1 MKNQIITQKK
11 ENNMLI
17 IPIIPKEELDGFE
30 VKLDSLTPEMG
41 FYLINVFN
49 SMSAKSL
56 TPSDIA
62 FDIYVTRS
70 DNTPLIRLFACS
82 VIQNIVTSER
92 YCNIMVNNNRYV
104 DLHGIDFDPSNAN
117 ALQKNFTTVYLT
129 STAPSSTGK
138 KFMFGG
144 LQISTTGNFDPS
156 MEESWGLECINIEI
170 LR

>member
-1 MKNQIITQKK
+1 MI
-11 ENNMLI
+11 I
-17 IPIIPKEELDGFE
+17 IPIMPKEELYGFE
-30 VKLDSLTPEMG
+30 VKLDNVTKETA

-49 SMSAKSL
+49 NMSAKSL

-70 DNTPLIRLFACS
+70 DKTPLVRLFACS
-82 VIQNIVTSER
+82 IIQNIVTSNR
-92 YCNIMVNNNRYV
+92 YCNIMVSDNKYV
-104 DLHGIDFDPSNAN
+104 DLHSIDFDPGNAN
-117 ALQKNFTTVYLT
+117 SLKRNFTTVYLT
-129 STAPSSTGK
+129 STASSSTGK

-156 MEESWGLECINIEI
+156 MKESWGLECINIEI

>member
-1 MKNQIITQKK
+1 MI
-11 ENNMLI
+11 I
-17 IPIIPKEELDGFE
+17 IPIMPKDKLDGFE
-30 VKLDSLTPEMG
+30 VKFSAITKEMA
-41 FYLINVFN
+41 FYLVNVFN
-49 SMSAKSL
+49 CMSAKSL

-92 YCNIMVNNNRYV
+92 YCNIMVSDNKYV

-117 ALQKNFTTVYLT
+117 ALQRNFTTVYLT
-129 STAPSSTGK
+129 SSPSSTGK

-156 MEESWGLECINIEI
+156 MEESWGLKCINIEI

>member
-1 MKNQIITQKK
+1 M
-11 ENNMLI
+11 
-17 IPIIPKEELDGFE
+17 PKDKFDGFE
-30 VKLDSLTPEMG
+30 IKFSAITKEMA
-41 FYLINVFN
+41 FYLSVVFN
-49 SMSAKSL
+49 SISAKSL

-62 FDIYVTRS
+62 FDIYVGRG

-92 YCNIMVNNNRYV
+92 YCNIMVSDNKYV
-104 DLHGIDFDPSNAN
+104 DLHSIDFDPSNAD
-117 ALQKNFTTVYLT
+117 ALQRNFTTVYVT
-129 STAPSSTGK
+129 STSPSYTGK

-156 MEESWGLECINIEI
+156 MEESWGLKCINIEI

>member
-1 MKNQIITQKK
+1 
-11 ENNMLI
+11 MLI
-17 IPIIPKEELDGFE
+17 IPIIPKEELEGFE

-41 FYLINVFN
+41 FYLLYVFG

-70 DNTPLIRLFACS
+70 DNTPLVRLFACS

-92 YCNIMVNNNRYV
+92 YCNIMVSNNKYV
-104 DLHGIDFDPSNAN
+104 DLHGIDFNPSNAN
-117 ALQKNFTTVYLT
+117 ALPRNFTTVYLT
-129 STAPSSTGK
+129 STSPSSTGE

-156 MEESWGLECINIEI
+156 MKESWGLECINIKI

>member
-1 MKNQIITQKK
+1 M
-11 ENNMLI
+11 
-17 IPIIPKEELDGFE
+17 PKEKLDGFE
-30 VKLDSLTPEMG
+30 VKLNNVTKETA
-41 FYLINVFN
+41 FYLLNVFN

-70 DNTPLIRLFACS
+70 DNTPLVRLFACS
-82 VIQNIVTSER
+82 VIQNIITSER
-92 YCNIMVNNNRYV
+92 YCNIMVSDNKYV

-117 ALQKNFTTVYLT
+117 ALQRNFTTVYL
-129 STAPSSTGK
+129 SSSSTGK

-144 LQISTTGNFDPS
+144 LQLTTTGNFDPS
-156 MEESWGLECINIEI
+156 MEKSWGLKCINIEI

>member
-1 MKNQIITQKK
+1 MI
-11 ENNMLI
+11 I
-17 IPIIPKEELDGFE
+17 IPILPKEELDGFE
-30 VKLDSLTPEMG
+30 VKFSAITKEMA
-41 FYLINVFN
+41 FYLVNVFN

-92 YCNIMVNNNRYV
+92 YCNIMVSDNKYV
-104 DLHGIDFDPSNAN
+104 DLHGINFNPSNAN
-117 ALQKNFTTVYLT
+117 ALQRNFTTVYL
-129 STAPSSTGK
+129 SPSSTGK

>member
-1 MKNQIITQKK
+1 MI
-11 ENNMLI
+11 I
-17 IPIIPKEELDGFE
+17 IPIMPKDESDGFE
-30 VKLDSLTPEMG
+30 IKFSALTKEMA
-41 FYLINVFN
+41 FYLVNVFN
-49 SMSAKSL
+49 STSAKSL

-92 YCNIMVNNNRYV
+92 YCNIMVSNSKYI
-104 DLHGIDFDPSNAN
+104 DLHNIDFDPSNAST
-117 ALQKNFTTVYLT
+117 LQRNFTTVYLIST
-129 STAPSSTGK
+129 SPSSTGK

-144 LQISTTGNFDPS
+144 LQISTTGNFDPN

>member
-1 MKNQIITQKK
+1 MI
-11 ENNMLI
+11 I
-17 IPIIPKEELDGFE
+17 IPIMPKEKLDGFE
-30 VKLDSLTPEMG
+30 VKFSAITKEMA
-41 FYLINVFN
+41 FYLTRVFN
-49 SMSAKSL
+49 STSAKSL

-70 DNTPLIRLFACS
+70 DNTPLVRLFACS

-92 YCNIMVNNNRYV
+92 YCNIMVSNNRYV
-104 DLHGIDFDPSNAN
+104 DLHNIDFDPSNAN
-117 ALQKNFTTVYLT
+117 GLQRNFTTVYLT
-129 STAPSSTGK
+129 STASSSTGK

-144 LQISTTGNFDPS
+144 LQISTIGNFDPS

>member
-1 MKNQIITQKK
+1 MI
-11 ENNMLI
+11 I
-17 IPIIPKEELDGFE
+17 IPIMPKDKLDGFE
-30 VKLDSLTPEMG
+30 VKFSAITEKMA
-41 FYLINVFN
+41 FYLGYVFN
-49 SMSAKSL
+49 NMSAKSL

-62 FDIYVTRS
+62 FDIYHNRS

-92 YCNIMVNNNRYV
+92 YCNIMVNNNKYV
-104 DLHGIDFDPSNAN
+104 DLHGINFEPSNAGD
-117 ALQKNFTTVYLT
+117 LKRNFTTVYLT
-129 STAPSSTGK
+129 SISPDSMGK

-144 LQISTTGNFDPS
+144 LQISTTGNFNPS

>member
-1 MKNQIITQKK
+1 M
-11 ENNMLI
+11 
-17 IPIIPKEELDGFE
+17 PKDELDGFE
-30 VKLDSLTPEMG
+30 IKFSAITKEMA
-41 FYLINVFN
+41 FYLANIFNNV
-49 SMSAKSL
+49 SAKSL
-56 TPSDIA
+56 TPSNIA
-62 FDIYVTRS
+62 FDIHVIRN

-92 YCNIMVNNNRYV
+92 YCNIMVSDHKYV
-104 DLHGIDFDPSNAN
+104 DLHSINFEPSNAN
-117 ALQKNFTTVYLT
+117 ALLRNFTTVYLT
-129 STAPSSTGK
+129 SISPSSTGK

>member
-1 MKNQIITQKK
+1 MI
-11 ENNMLI
+11 I
-17 IPIIPKEELDGFE
+17 IPIVPKDELDGFE
-30 VKLDSLTPEMG
+30 IKFSAITKEMA
-41 FYLINVFN
+41 FYLAGVFN

-92 YCNIMVNNNRYV
+92 YCNIMVSDNRYV

-117 ALQKNFTTVYLT
+117 ALKRNFTTVYL
-129 STAPSSTGK
+129 SPSSTGK

>member
-1 MKNQIITQKK
+1 M
-11 ENNMLI
+11 
-17 IPIIPKEELDGFE
+17 PKDKLDGFE
-30 VKLDSLTPEMG
+30 IKFSAITKEMA
-41 FYLINVFN
+41 FYLAVVFN

-70 DNTPLIRLFACS
+70 EDAPLVRLFACS
-82 VIQNIVTSER
+82 VIQNIATSER
-92 YCNIMVNNNRYV
+92 YCNIMVSDNKYV
-104 DLHGIDFDPSNAN
+104 DLHSIDFDPSNAN
-117 ALQKNFTTVYLT
+117 DLKRNFTTVYLT
-129 STAPSSTGK
+129 SISPSSTGK

-144 LQISTTGNFDPS
+144 LQITTTGNFNPS

>member
-1 MKNQIITQKK
+1 MI
-11 ENNMLI
+11 I
-17 IPIIPKEELDGFE
+17 IPIMPKDKLDGFE
-30 VKLDSLTPEMG
+30 IKFSAITKEMA
-41 FYLINVFN
+41 FYLANVFN
-49 SMSAKSL
+49 NTL

-92 YCNIMVNNNRYV
+92 YCNIMVSDNKYV

-117 ALQKNFTTVYLT
+117 ALKRNFTTVYLNST
-129 STAPSSTGK
+129 SPSSIGK

-144 LQISTTGNFDPS
+144 LQISTTGIFDPS

>member
-1 MKNQIITQKK
+1 MI
-11 ENNMLI
+11 I
-17 IPIIPKEELDGFE
+17 IPIIPKNKLDGFE
-30 VKLDSLTPEMG
+30 IKFSAITKETA
-41 FYLINVFN
+41 FYLTNVFT
-49 SMSAKSL
+49 AGSL

-62 FDIYVTRS
+62 FDIYVTRN

-82 VIQNIVTSER
+82 IIKNIVTSER
-92 YCNIMVNNNRYV
+92 YCNIMVSDNRYV
-104 DLHGIDFDPSNAN
+104 DLHGIDFDPGNAN
-117 ALQKNFTTVYLT
+117 ALKRNFTTVYLEPT
-129 STAPSSTGK
+129 STSSTGK

>member
-1 MKNQIITQKK
+1 
-11 ENNMLI
+11 MLI
-17 IPIIPKEELDGFE
+17 IPIIPKKELDGFE
-30 VKLDSLTPEMG
+30 VKLNSLTPEMG
-41 FYLINVFN
+41 FYLTNVFN
-49 SMSAKSL
+49 SGSSRSL

-62 FDIYVTRS
+62 FDIYVTRN

-92 YCNIMVNNNRYV
+92 YCNIMVSDNKYV

-117 ALQKNFTTVYLT
+117 SLQRNFTTVYLT
-129 STAPSSTGK
+129 STSQSSTGK

-144 LQISTTGNFDPS
+144 LQISTTDNFDPS

>member
-1 MKNQIITQKK
+1 MI
-11 ENNMLI
+11 I
-17 IPIIPKEELDGFE
+17 IPIIPKDELDGFE
-30 VKLDSLTPEMG
+30 IKFSAITKEMA
-41 FYLINVFN
+41 FYLANVFN

-62 FDIYVTRS
+62 FDIYYNRS
-70 DNTPLIRLFACS
+70 DDTPLIRLFACS
-82 VIQNIVTSER
+82 VIQNIITSKR
-92 YCNIMVNNNRYV
+92 YCNIMVSDNKYV
-104 DLHGIDFDPSNAN
+104 NLHGINFDPSNVN
-117 ALQKNFTTVYLT
+117 GLQRNFTTVYLI

-156 MEESWGLECINIEI
+156 MEESWGLGCINIEI

>member
-1 MKNQIITQKK
+1 M
-11 ENNMLI
+11 
-17 IPIIPKEELDGFE
+17 PKEKLDGFE
-30 VKLDSLTPEMG
+30 IRFSAITKEMA
-41 FYLINVFN
+41 FYLTNVFN

-82 VIQNIVTSER
+82 VIQNIATLRR
-92 YCNIMVNNNRYV
+92 YCNIMVSNNKYV
-104 DLHGIDFDPSNAN
+104 DLHGIDFNPSNAN
-117 ALQKNFTTVYLT
+117 ALQRNFTTVYLT

-144 LQISTTGNFDPS
+144 LQISTTDNFDPS

>member
-1 MKNQIITQKK
+1 
-11 ENNMLI
+11 MLI
-17 IPIIPKEELDGFE
+17 IPIIPKEELEGFE
-30 VKLDSLTPEMG
+30 VKLDSLTPKMG

-92 YCNIMVNNNRYV
+92 YCNIMVSDNKYV
-104 DLHGIDFDPSNAN
+104 DLHGINFNPGNAN
-117 ALQKNFTTVYLT
+117 ALQRNFTTVYLT

-156 MEESWGLECINIEI
+156 MEESWGLKCINIEI

>member
-1 MKNQIITQKK
+1 
-11 ENNMLI
+11 MLI
-17 IPIIPKEELDGFE
+17 IPIIPKEELEGFE

-92 YCNIMVNNNRYV
+92 YCNIMVSDNKYV
-104 DLHGIDFDPSNAN
+104 DLHGIDFDPSYAN
-117 ALQKNFTTVYLT
+117 ALKRNFTTVYLT
-129 STAPSSTGK
+129 STAPSSVGK

-144 LQISTTGNFDPS
+144 LQISTTGNFDPN

>member
-1 MKNQIITQKK
+1 MI
-11 ENNMLI
+11 I
-17 IPIIPKEELDGFE
+17 IPIMPKNKLDGFE
-30 VKLDSLTPEMG
+30 IKFSAITKEMA
-41 FYLINVFN
+41 FYLVNVFN
-49 SMSAKSL
+49 STSAAKSL

-62 FDIYVTRS
+62 FDIYVTRD

-82 VIQNIVTSER
+82 VIQNIITSER
-92 YCNIMVNNNRYV
+92 YCNIMVSDNKYV
-104 DLHGIDFDPSNAN
+104 DLHGIDFGPSNAN
-117 ALQKNFTTVYLT
+117 ALRRNFTTVYLT
-129 STAPSSTGK
+129 STSPSSIGK